1 MKMINSLDL
10 YKCLSCGTEDLILN
24 DQALECKA
32 CKATYSFN
40 SSSGCYNFL
49 TKDEHNDLFL
59 KDINLDDLDDAVT
72 KADNSQVR
80 LYDEQTYVESD
91 YAKNLV
97 GELNLQNGAL
107 MLDHGCGRGHFSSM
121 FSNLGYQV
129 ASADILEYA
138 LSSLDSDKKAVCN
151 LAKLPYKD
159 NTFDGVLSLDVFE
172 HLRPSTMNSV
182 INEIFRVLKPG
193 GVFLISFPGNRIPDL
208 IGIHFINIFIL
219 FMRLLGSNYPFMRS
233 NKIKAHI
240 NLNSP
245 WHFKRALRKAG
256 FSGVI
261 SPYNNKFMTL
271 PKKFRF
277 LAKLL
282 NFPLIAPIFIHQM
295 HGVLTKPKPNNLGK

>member
-1 MKMINSLDL
+1 MINNFDL
-10 YKCLSCGTEDLILN
+10 YKCLSCGAEDLIFD
-24 DQALECKA
+24 DQALQCKA

-59 KDINLDDLDDAVT
+59 KEINLEDLDEAVSET
-72 KADNSQVR
+72 DNSQVR
-80 LYDEQTYVESD
+80 LYDGQTYIESD
-91 YAKNLV
+91 YAKNLI

-107 MLDHGCGRGHFSSM
+107 ILDHGCGRGHFSSM
-121 FSNLGYQV
+121 FTNLGYQV
-129 ASADILEYA
+129 ASADILEDA
-138 LSSLDSDKKAVCN
+138 LFCLDSDKKAVCN

-193 GVFLISFPGNRIPDL
+193 GVFLISFPGNRIPDFL
-208 IGIHFINIFIL
+208 GIHLINIFISL
-219 FMRLLGSNYPFMRS
+219 MRLLGSNYPFMRS

-240 NLNSP
+240 NLHSP
-245 WHFKRALRKAG
+245 WYFKNAFKKAG
-256 FSGVI
+256 FLGHINSF
-261 SPYNNKFMTL
+261 NNKFMTL
-271 PKKFRF
+271 PKKFTF

-282 NFPLIAPIFIHQM
+282 NHPLIAPIFIHQM
-295 HGVLTKPKPNNLGK
+295 HGVLTKPKPNNLEE